1 MGGKMSKRMSLVLGA
16 SLLLAACT
24 GGFGDNERAPAVDKG
39 GVVHPLTAQYGIQ
52 PTLLARYYHVSER
65 RKDDG
70 SVRLE
75 ANYGGVRYKPR
86 QSSFKG
92 FEGWDELS
100 LPSSESTRVDWLRLS
115 LNRDARVAVVWKI
128 DPVPL
133 WLIGWERVAL
143 PEGFTAFVKD
153 FKKGEVA
160 LGGPGK
166 NNGKY
171 TVLLAEAGGRPSAEP
186 ALPPGVG
193 EKPLPNTDC
202 PSWLHDSWRVVGPD
216 GNEFQGWHPQ
226 IDPIYWCYYRHE
238 HNSDPGLIGYQAA
251 FTYVALKNQNQP
263 ERGEGFKGFV
273 IKDEATQIGWYIN
286 LHSETSTDQR
296 VCARFHTVTLAA
308 TDLRTGRLLL
318 ELGYKGD
325 FGFSRENN
333 DSEQFIT
340 PNACPDQAKIAQQTD
355 ASKRIRVASDGNG
368 GYEQW
373 DGGCVRALGMECGNR
388 VIGIDIQN
396 PATSCA
402 DYSCSRL
409 IINDGSSTRRTIDV
423 RKLKVSYLE
432 SLDLSDGKK
441 DGYFYTD
448 VYGLNPG
455 LSPDD
460 PGAVRQYV
468 KPGLSLSLDGR
479 FTTEDAW
486 RGLYVRDGNTAD
498 VELEGSIGSIN

>member
-1 MGGKMSKRMSLVLGA
+1 MSKRVSLILAA
-16 SLLLAACT
+16 SLLLLAACT
-24 GGFGDNERAPAVDKG
+24 GGFGSNERPPAVDRG
-39 GVVHPLTAQYGIQ
+39 SVVHPLTAQYGIP
-52 PTLLARYYHVSER
+52 PTLLARYYHVSEHR
-65 RKDDG
+65 EDDG
-70 SVRLE
+70 SVSLE
-75 ANYGGVRYKPR
+75 AGYGGVRYKPR
-86 QSSFKG
+86 QSTFKG
-92 FEGWDELS
+92 FEGWDELAV
-100 LPSSESTRVDWLRLS
+100 PTSESERADWLRLF

-143 PEGFTAFVKD
+143 PEGLTAFVRD
-153 FKKGEVA
+153 FGKGEIA
-160 LGGPGK
+160 LGSPGK

-171 TVLLAEAGGRPSAEP
+171 TVLLAEVGGKPSGEP
-186 ALPPGVG
+186 ALPSGISERPQ
-193 EKPLPNTDC
+193 PNTDC
-202 PSWLHDSWRVVGPD
+202 PSWVHNAWRVVGPD

-238 HNSDPGLIGYQAA
+238 HNSDPGLIGYKAA

-273 IKDEATQIGWYIN
+273 IKDEAKQIGWYIN
-286 LHSETSTDQR
+286 LHSETSTNQR
-296 VCARFHTVTLAA
+296 VCARLHTVTLAA
-308 TDLRTGRLLL
+308 TDLRTGQLLL

-325 FGFSRENN
+325 FGFSREND

-340 PNACPDQAKIAQQTD
+340 PDACPDQAKIAQETT

-373 DGGCVRALGMECGNR
+373 DGGCNESLGMECDDR
-388 VIGIDIQN
+388 VIGLDIQN
-396 PATSCA
+396 PATSCN
-402 DYSCSRL
+402 DYKCSRL
-409 IINDGSSTRRTIDV
+409 IVNSSSSTQRTLSV
-423 RKLKVSYLE
+423 RSLKVAYVE

-455 LSPDD
+455 LSPSD

-468 KPGLSLSLDGR
+468 KPGLSLSLEGH

-486 RGLYVRDGNTAD
+486 RGLYVRNGHNTN